1 VQDSKAIPDHFV
13 LMLSSNGA
21 ARRFCRVMW
30 RKPTQVGVKFERSLA
45 DAADASR
52 APKSG
57 ADVPPPDAAPVE
69 AEAVKAD

>member
-1 VQDSKAIPDHFV
+1 
-13 LMLSSNGA
+13 
-21 ARRFCRVMW
+21 MW

-57 ADVPPPDAAPVE
+57 ADVPPPDAAPAE

>member
-1 VQDSKAIPDHFV
+1 
-13 LMLSSNGA
+13 
-21 ARRFCRVMW
+21 MW

-45 DAADASR
+45 DTADASR